1 ERLLIVPHGARQRA
15 SGRLAAGR
23 APIARASTNNK
34 KESKNMSDEV
44 IRPRN
49 LRANAVPVDGYV
61 LSIDGKLKAR
71 YETENEATAAGTK
84 LKQNFP
90 VIQISVF
97 DAAAR
102 TYTPVELQ
110 EK

>member
-1 ERLLIVPHGARQRA
+1 
-15 SGRLAAGR
+15 
-23 APIARASTNNK
+23 
-34 KESKNMSDEV
+34 MSDET
-44 IRPRN
+44 IRAKN
-49 LRANAVPVDGYV
+49 LRANAVPADGYV
-61 LSIDGKLKAR
+61 LSIDGKLKTR
-71 YETENEATAAGTK
+71 YETESEAMSAGAK

-102 TYTPVELQ
+102 TYAPVELL

>member
-1 ERLLIVPHGARQRA
+1 
-15 SGRLAAGR
+15 
-23 APIARASTNNK
+23 
-34 KESKNMSDEV
+34 MSDET
-44 IRPRN
+44 IRAKN
-49 LRANAVPVDGYV
+49 LRANAVPADGYV
-61 LSIDGKLKAR
+61 LSIDGKLKTR
-71 YETENEATAAGTK
+71 YETEGEATAAGTK

-102 TYTPVELQ
+102 TYAPVELQ

>member
-1 ERLLIVPHGARQRA
+1 
-15 SGRLAAGR
+15 
-23 APIARASTNNK
+23 
-34 KESKNMSDEV
+34 MSDETT
-44 IRPRN
+44 RPKN
-49 LRANAVPVDGYV
+49 LRANVVPADGYV

-71 YETENEATAAGTK
+71 YETESEATAAGTK

-102 TYTPVELQ
+102 TYAPVELQ